1 VDSKTADRVV
11 DSLAAM
17 GLCRRTA
24 VTVRKDAPLT
34 AGPAAA
40 VGGGGAGEERCE
52 MAVLPHLGPDDPAV
66 RAVAVCRFTA
76 AGIGAATGVC
86 APRRLAWPRC
96 AECNARAR
104 PCAHAAPAPATRAPA
119 IGIDRRLRTGPR
131 ALPRPHAPRR

>member
-86 APRRLAWPRC
+86 APRPPPACLAALRGIQRPRTPMC
-96 AECNARAR
+96 PCRAGA
-104 PCAHAAPAPATRAPA
+104 CHMRACH
-119 IGIDRRLRTGPR
+119 RHR
-131 ALPRPHAPRR
+131 